1 MKTIQ
6 TNSTVSVHYTGKL
19 EDGTIFDSSLGEGRQ
34 ALKATLG
41 QGQLIPGFEQG
52 LVGMTVGEKKT
63 VEIAPENAYGP
74 VNEQMIFEV
83 ERERVPADVQVNAM
97 LQGNTPNGPVNFRVA
112 QVNEG
117 TVTLDANHPL
127 AGQKL
132 IFELEVVEVL

>member
-1 MKTIQ
+1 MLFR
-6 TNSTVSVHYTGKL
+6 S
-19 EDGTIFDSSLGEGRQ
+19 
-34 ALKATLG
+34 
-41 QGQLIPGFEQG
+41 
-52 LVGMTVGEKKT
+52 
-63 VEIAPENAYGP
+63 PENAYGP

-112 QVNEG
+112 SVSEDK
-117 TVTLDANHPL
+117 VTLDANHPL